1 MKWKLNLSFW
11 ASLIANLV
19 FISMFAQNYGDNAVA
34 NRVLHVRGDQYYPP
48 YEFLNDKGEPD
59 GFNVELFRLIA
70 EQLGLKY
77 EIELGP
83 WNQIREEMEI
93 GQIDVLLGLMV
104 SEQRAEKML
113 FGLPHSVMTHGIF
126 TRHGSG
132 LDTLSDLKDK
142 EIVVQQGDIMHDYL
156 IQSGLTTKI
165 IAVATQLEALK
176 LINEGKHDAALLGNY
191 QGVHLINK
199 NGLKRVKLQSSG
211 IQPFNYAMAVKKGDT
226 ELIWL
231 LNAGLY
237 HLKTTGE
244 YDRIYQK
251 WFSVYEEYNSTTN
264 LTPYLI
270 GIAAMALAAIL
281 AIFFILLLKSR
292 VKRATM
298 RHGESESKYRSL
310 VETSQEAI
318 FINHNDCI
326 VYVNPATLQ
335 LLGAENES
343 QVVGK
348 SPYEFFHPD
357 FHNMIKER
365 INQMLHLGERVEV
378 VDEKIVR
385 LDGSTIDVE
394 VAATPIV
401 IQGERSVMVVMRD
414 LTERLRY
421 LTELKNRNQFIQ
433 TVLDNLPIG
442 IALNSINDGK
452 ANYMNQRFMDI
463 YGWPAPEMEDIAE
476 FFHKVYPDDAYRQA
490 LMERIMADIQSGDPN
505 RMQWSDIEVTRSDG
519 SKRIVNAVNIPL
531 PEQNTMV
538 STVMDIT
545 DLKLAEQKLKN
556 SDRIFDHA
564 RDMLCIAGF
573 DGYFKVLNPSWT
585 RILGYSIEELLAK
598 PWNDF
603 VYPEDVEKTN
613 QVKSTIVDGQ
623 IAFQFENRYVCKDG
637 SIKWLSWNSFPYNE
651 ENLMIGSARDIT
663 EQKKIELDL
672 RNSEEEL
679 QQQFEELQTLNEEII
694 GSNERFKLVNLELNE
709 AIEKAEAIDRL
720 KTAFLNNIS
729 HEVRTPLNGILGVA
743 GLLADES
750 TPEADKAL
758 LAELVD
764 LNTQRLLR
772 TINQYVDISMLSS
785 GNVIPF
791 YRTQVLFNWY
801 HQLISRFV
809 TACHQKNLMFVS
821 LVPEELKGIECT
833 TDYDLLAKVL
843 EHLLENAVKFT
854 TKGKIMTGYSMKE
867 KEIEFFV
874 ADTGPGID
882 KSIQGKVFDH
892 FIHENDNNIRIY
904 DGNGL
909 GLAICRHAIQL
920 VGGRIWFNTK
930 AGEGTE
936 FRFALPLRTGVK
948 IDELSKKDKPAK
960 AIKTVLLAEDE
971 ESNYLVMALTISKI
985 ADVEVVPAVNGIE
998 AVDMV
1003 KNRPDIG
1010 LVLMDIRMPLM
1021 DGLEATKLI
1030 KAMRPDLPVIAITA
1044 YGNSGDERRVRA
1056 SGCDDY
1062 LAKPVKRAQLER
1074 MLGKYIFEGNV
1085 KK

>member
-1 MKWKLNLSFW
+1 MKRVLNKGLW
-11 ASLIANLV
+11 VSLIANLV
-19 FISMFAQNYGDNAVA
+19 FISLSAQNYGDNTVE
-34 NRVLHVRGDQYYPP
+34 NRILKVRGDQYYPP

-59 GFNVELFRLIA
+59 GFNVELFRVMA
-70 EQLGLKY
+70 EQLELKY

-83 WNQIREEMEI
+83 WNQVRDEMES

-104 SEQRAEKML
+104 SEQRAEKMI
-113 FGLPHSVMTHGIF
+113 FGIPHSVMTHGIF
-126 TRHGSG
+126 TRYGSG
-132 LDTLSDLKDK
+132 LDTVSDLKDK
-142 EIVVQQGDIMHDYL
+142 EVVVQQGDMMHDYL
-156 IQSGLTTKI
+156 IQSGLTSKI
-165 IAVATQLEALK
+165 IAVPTQLEALK
-176 LINEGKHDAALLGNY
+176 LINQGKHDAALIGNF
-191 QGVHLINK
+191 QGAHLISK
-199 NGLKRVKLQSSG
+199 FDLKRVKLQKSG
-211 IQPFNYAMAVKKGDT
+211 LQPFNYAMAVKKGDD

-237 HLKTTGE
+237 HLKSTGE

-251 WFSVYEEYNSTTN
+251 WFRVYEEYDFKENM
-264 LTPYLI
+264 TPYLI
-270 GIAAMALAAIL
+270 GLAAMALASIL

-292 VKRATM
+292 VKRATL
-298 RHGESESKYRSL
+298 RHTESESKYRTL
-310 VETSQEAI
+310 VENSLDAI
-318 FINHNDCI
+318 FINQNDKI
-326 VYVNPATLQ
+326 IYANPSTLQ

-343 QVVGK
+343 QVIGK
-348 SPYEFFHPD
+348 SPFEFFHPD
-357 FHNMIKER
+357 YHSVIRER
-365 INQMLHLGERVEV
+365 IIRVLQNGEK
-378 VDEKIVR
+378 VDVIPEKIIK
-385 LDGSTIDVE
+385 LNGSILDVE
-394 VAATPIV
+394 VAAALVEIN
-401 IQGERSVMVVMRD
+401 GEPSVMVMMRD
-414 LTERLRY
+414 ITERL
-421 LTELKNRNQFIQ
+421 LSMNELRNRNLFIQ

-452 ANYMNQRFMDI
+452 ANYMNRRFSEI
-463 YGWPAPEMEDIAE
+463 YGWPENEMEDIAE
-476 FFHKVYPDDAYRQA
+476 FFHKVYPDDTYRQA
-490 LMERIMADIQSGDPN
+490 LMERIMADIQSGDPA
-505 RMQWSDIEVTRSDG
+505 RMQWNNIEVTQGDG

-545 DLKLAEQKLKN
+545 DLKHAEQKLKN

-564 RDMLCIAGF
+564 RDMLCIAGY
-573 DGYFKVLNPSWT
+573 DGFFKVLNPAWT
-585 RILGYSIEELLAK
+585 RVLGYTTEELLAK

-623 IAFQFENRYVCKDG
+623 IAYQFENRYVCKDG
-637 SIKWLSWNSFPYNE
+637 SIRWLSWNSFPYSE
-651 ENLMIGSARDIT
+651 ENIMIGSARDVT
-663 EQKKIELDL
+663 EQKKVELNL

-679 QQQFEELQTLNEEII
+679 QQQFEELQTLNEEVV
-694 GSNERFKLVNLELNE
+694 GSNERFKLVNLELHE

-750 TPEADKAL
+750 TPVEDRIL
-758 LAELVD
+758 LAELIDV
-764 LNTQRLLR
+764 NTQRLLR
-772 TINQYVDISMLSS
+772 TINQYVDISLLRS
-785 GNVIPF
+785 GNVIPLQ
-791 YRTQVLFNWY
+791 RSQVLFTWF
-801 HQLISRFV
+801 HQFVERFDA
-809 TACHQKNLMFVS
+809 ACRQKNLVFIH
-821 LVPEELKGIECT
+821 LVPEEIKGIEFA
-833 TDYDLLAKVL
+833 TDYDLLGKVL

-854 TKGKIMTGYSMKE
+854 HNGKVTTGYSVNN

-874 ADTGPGID
+874 ADTGVGIE
-882 KSIQGKVFDH
+882 KEVQGKIFDH
-892 FIHENDNNIRIY
+892 FMHDDDNNIKTFE
-904 DGNGL
+904 GNGL

-920 VGGRIWFNTK
+920 VGGRIWFTSK
-930 AGEGTE
+930 SGEGTE
-936 FRFALPLRTGVK
+936 FRFALPLRTGVN